1 MSMFTYDPAEV
12 DYDENDQPV
21 PMPVDRCLN
30 FPSEQCRGR
39 TRPRTSRS
47 GLTHSLKCDGCQD
60 ALDVVLDEIDRRYPD
75 SPIAPDWFSPA
86 YAGENWDD
94 D

>member
-1 MSMFTYDPAEV
+1 MSMFTYDPDEIE
-12 DYDENDQPV
+12 YDEDGFAKA
-21 PMPVDRCLN
+21 MPTERCLN
-30 FPSEQCRGR
+30 YPSDECSGS

-60 ALDVVLDEIDRRYPD
+60 ALDERLDEIDRHYPD
-75 SPIAPDWFSPA
+75 SPIAPDWFDPT